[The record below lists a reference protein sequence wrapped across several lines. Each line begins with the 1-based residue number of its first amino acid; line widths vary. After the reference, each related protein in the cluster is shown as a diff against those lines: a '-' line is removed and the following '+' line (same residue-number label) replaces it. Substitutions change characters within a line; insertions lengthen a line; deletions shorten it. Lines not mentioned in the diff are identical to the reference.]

1 MRQIACGDTSSFAVA
16 VDGRLLLWGTLPL
29 HDKGLC
35 PVHTHPGGGDWHAAY
50 DEKVLWPCFMERQPP
65 GYVTLPTMGGS
76 TRALVMMCTLPP
88 LEMTEEADRGDGYLH
103 ERENSRRLANV
114 QQDLPAAGVC
124 KRKCFEEG
132 VGPGGYMWAR
142 RLR

>member
-1 MRQIACGDTSSFAVA
+1 
-16 VDGRLLLWGTLPL
+16 
-29 HDKGLC
+29 
-35 PVHTHPGGGDWHAAY
+35 
-50 DEKVLWPCFMERQPP
+50 MERQPP

-103 ERENSRRLANV
+103 ERENSRRLANL

-132 VGPGGYMWAR
+132 VGPGGYMWER